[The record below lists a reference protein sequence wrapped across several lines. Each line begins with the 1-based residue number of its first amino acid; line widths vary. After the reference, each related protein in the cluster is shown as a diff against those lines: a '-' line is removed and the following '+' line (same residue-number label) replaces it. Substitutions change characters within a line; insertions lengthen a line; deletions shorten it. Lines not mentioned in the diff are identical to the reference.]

1 MIDERE
7 VDLLTLGEAVAG
19 HLEGWTLDR
28 EATLKWHTPPLWAVL
43 KDGDGREIH
52 LDGRPGMGPRGKLR
66 VSGSYPTAPGYME
79 YRPTINVGRSRAP
92 SAIARDILRRFL
104 PEYLTAHSLSVAE
117 HVQEKARVARVA
129 DIRQRLADALGGTV
143 GNNGSGPRVWGNVP
157 AVRVDYVTDTSVKME
172 FRLAPDLAVK
182 LAEWARE
189 NCPEDDD

>member
-28 EATLKWHTPPLWAVL
+28 EATLKWHTPPLSAIL
-43 KDGDGREIH
+43 TDGDGREIH

-66 VSGSYPTAPGYME
+66 VSGSYPTAPGYNE
-79 YRPTINVGRSRAP
+79 ERPAVNVSASRAP
-92 SAIARDILRRFL
+92 ESIAQDIARRFL
-104 PEYLTAHSLSVAE
+104 PDYLEAFAE
-117 HVQEKARVARVA
+117 SIRQDEAEKTRKAQVA
-129 DIRQRLADALGGTV
+129 DIMQRLADALGGKV
-143 GNNGSGPRVWGNVP
+143 GDNGSGPRVWGGVP
-157 AVRVDYVTDTSVKME
+157 AVRVDYVTPTSVKME
-172 FRLAPDLAVK
+172 LRLAPDLAVK